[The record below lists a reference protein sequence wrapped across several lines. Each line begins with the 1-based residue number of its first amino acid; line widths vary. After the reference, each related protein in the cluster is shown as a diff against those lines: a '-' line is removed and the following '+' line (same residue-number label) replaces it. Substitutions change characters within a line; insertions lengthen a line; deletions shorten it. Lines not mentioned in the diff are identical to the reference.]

1 MRNLYFRNR
10 CDKNYS
16 SFGIVITLAKT
27 KVGLRMLTTKEAA
40 ERLGVTPRRVNNLI
54 EAGALRAQKFGRAWM
69 VDEASVRERLQA
81 GSQPGRPRADDAA
94 DSARYTL
101 MSRDHEVLA
110 FTYHARTG
118 TVTGIEPLG
127 GIAWKP
133 LGIGRRD
140 KAPNRYDMAEWLRNR
155 AIPGMRP
162 NLPVALRDLAVRN
175 APALMF
181 QSWGLSLSDPY
192 WFRPDG
198 AQATWAEVNYFDNG
212 YEEAFG
218 DLMLSGLSPSAG
230 ALAKA
235 REKGAVAQQPGL
247 GPAITHSPDTATN
260 GMLSKTWVRRDG
272 TDYLIKGGMG
282 NENRE
287 PYNEKLATRLL
298 GRLLE
303 AGEFVPYGL
312 TERGGRAY
320 STCANMATANTE
332 LIPAQDVLTAFAVS
346 EGRDGHRGYLRALSE
361 LGVPR
366 AQELIDKMIVA
377 DHLMANFDRHTH
389 NFGLL
394 RDAETL
400 DGYRVAPLFDH
411 GCGFYSR
418 ATTAE
423 LEARPYSWESHP
435 FREYPSQ
442 QLALVE
448 DLSWYDASALDG
460 FADDIEEVLGENPEI
475 DGRFI
480 AAVQRQTAR
489 QIATVNALA
498 AERGLVVPGW

>member
-1 MRNLYFRNR
+1 
-10 CDKNYS
+10 
-16 SFGIVITLAKT
+16 
-27 KVGLRMLTTKEAA
+27 MLTTKEAA
-40 ERLGVTPRRVNNLI
+40 EKLGVTPRRVNNLI

-101 MSRDHEVLA
+101 MSREHEVLA
-110 FTYHARTG
+110 FTYHFRTG
-118 TVTGIEPLG
+118 AVTGIEPLD

-133 LGIGRRD
+133 FGIGRRD

-162 NLPVALRDLAVRN
+162 NLPVALRDLAARN
-175 APALMF
+175 APTLMF

-192 WFRPDG
+192 WFRPEG
-198 AQATWAEVNYFDNG
+198 AEATWAAVNYFENG

-218 DLMLSGLSPSAG
+218 DLMLAVLSPAPRLG
-230 ALAKA
+230 AAPGEGAAKVPSG
-235 REKGAVAQQPGL
+235 R

-260 GMLSKTWVRRDG
+260 GMLSKTWVRRRG
-272 TDYLIKGGMG
+272 VDYLIKGGVG

-298 GRLLE
+298 ERLLE
-303 AGEFVPYGL
+303 AGEFVPYTV
-312 TERGGRAY
+312 TERAGRAY
-320 STCANMATANTE
+320 SSCANMVTAETE

-346 EGRDGHRGYLRALSE
+346 EGRDGHRGYLYALE
-361 LGVPR
+361 DLGVEG
-366 AQELIDKMIVA
+366 AQRLIDKMIVV

-389 NFGLL
+389 NFGLI
-394 RDAETL
+394 RNAEVL

-423 LEARPYSWESHP
+423 LEARPYGWESHP
-435 FREYPSQ
+435 FCEYPSQ

-448 DLSWYDASALDG
+448 DLSWYDPSALDG
-460 FADDIEEVLGENPEI
+460 FADDIAAVLGENPEI
-475 DGRFI
+475 DERFI
-480 AAVQRQTAR
+480 AAVQKQTAR
-489 QIATVNALA
+489 QIATVNTLA